1 MGNDQTVRRR
11 SWILN
16 LASTTRTDQLA
27 RTVVVAA
34 AEEDVVAA
42 VVAKDATTTEVT
54 WVNAVIEA
62 IEEIVELDQVDVE
75 ASEESHVVAEVEL
88 RLPMSTTNRLS
99 HLWAKDGSSS
109 RVHLPRQIIFVAKI
123 KKK

>member
-1 MGNDQTVRRR
+1 MNCIPNDQTVRRR

-16 LASTTRTDQLA
+16 LASTTLTDQLA
-27 RTVVVAA
+27 TTV
-34 AEEDVVAA
+34 
-42 VVAKDATTTEVT
+42 
-54 WVNAVIEA
+54 VNAVIEA
-62 IEEIVELDQVDVE
+62 IEEIVEPDQVDVE

-109 RVHLPRQIIFVAKI
+109 RAPTPSNHICGKN

>member
-1 MGNDQTVRRR
+1 MG
-11 SWILN
+11 
-16 LASTTRTDQLA
+16 TTLTDQLA

-34 AEEDVVAA
+34 AEEA
-42 VVAKDATTTEVT
+42 V
-54 WVNAVIEA
+54 VNAVIGA
-62 IEEIVELDQVDVE
+62 IEEIVEPDQVDVE

-123 KKK
+123 KKVTKPDEASIQPHH

>member
-1 MGNDQTVRRR
+1 
-11 SWILN
+11 
-16 LASTTRTDQLA
+16 
-27 RTVVVAA
+27 
-34 AEEDVVAA
+34 
-42 VVAKDATTTEVT
+42 
-54 WVNAVIEA
+54 
-62 IEEIVELDQVDVE
+62 VE

-123 KKK
+123 KKVTKPDEAQHSTTPLKKKKIFLLDRYDFVSNLRSNHLQNIRVRWR